1 MDVQTFKRR
10 VGIDLL
16 HHKAV
21 IRSRTRN
28 PRIGEN
34 QQIERCEFLGHL
46 GKELVF
52 KSQFDFL
59 AAPLEK
65 SSKERGKMMPR
76 SVVGTKRI
84 AVPADENSHSF
95 VTVLTIS
102 PPASRISSN
111 SGILPT
117 ACVEHERQGS

>member
-1 MDVQTFKRR
+1 MNVQTFKRR

-16 HHKAV
+16 DRIAFF
-21 IRSRTRN
+21 RSRTRN
-28 PRIGEN
+28 ARIGED
-34 QQIERCEFLGHL
+34 QQIERFELFGHF

-52 KSQFDFL
+52 EPQFDFL
-59 AAPLEK
+59 AAPPEK
-65 SSKERGKMMPR
+65 SGKERGKMMPR
-76 SVVGTKRI
+76 SVVGTKWI

-102 PPASRISSN
+102 PSESRISSN

-117 ACVEHERQGS
+117 ACVEQERQGS